1 MLRADL
7 AACSLAVPAYV
18 ICLKHHT
25 EKKLQ
30 HARHKAVG
38 EARRKLRA
46 PALVTRHSL
55 KIIGF
60 VMAKLKMSFFPSA
73 RSALLA
79 SVALLVLVP
88 NAHAFERTAPAGQGY
103 AITVPEPAVKYPLPL
118 SDTYRNQTGK
128 NTRGEDVR
136 AYDDRDN
143 PIIEILS
150 GFNHIWTLGDGK
162 WADGGANGDGPS
174 DFSHVKIVNPDIWR
188 ENMRYVLSVTGE
200 NRTRATALEA
210 YMNDRRSQG
219 YSVID
224 GMGPLAAWY
233 REGAGA
239 TTTINHTLADFDPNE
254 VITRKEDDKGTEAG
268 AADSTLKDFVAFMK
282 VIRGPEGTTSP
293 AKYFYSSPRP
303 WRMNDKGEVIE
314 TGAETIG
321 DRKFETYETHP
332 GVVVPALKYAR
343 ENRGRGKDG
352 GFPSGHTNAAY
363 LAAIAYAYAVPERF
377 SELLTAA
384 SELGESRIVA
394 GMHSPLD
401 VIGGRITATAMA
413 AAMLQD
419 PKNAEVKKA
428 AHETLNAYF
437 TRRLPEGQSL
447 IDFAH
452 GEKPDADRFADT
464 ATNAAD
470 YRQRMTFSFSRDK
483 TTGDVPMV
491 VPKGAEVLLETR
503 LPYLDAAQRRAV
515 LFSTGIEAGY
525 PLLDDSNGWGRINL
539 VAAAAGFGAFNGD
552 VDVIMDAAAGGFNAA
567 DRWTNDI
574 AGAGRLVKSGSGALT
589 LTGANSYSG
598 GTVLQEG
605 ALVASSAGALGTGGV
620 LVSGGTLSLKGDSE
634 VVIGGDYA
642 QTGGT
647 LALGPQKAPLHIKG
661 NAALDDATLRLVF
674 DGVAPPAG
682 TRFDVITANGL
693 TGTFAAI
700 DAGDVKVRP
709 IYTGS
714 GLSVV
719 VE

>member
-1 MLRADL
+1 
-7 AACSLAVPAYV
+7 
-18 ICLKHHT
+18 
-25 EKKLQ
+25 
-30 HARHKAVG
+30 
-38 EARRKLRA
+38 
-46 PALVTRHSL
+46 
-55 KIIGF
+55 
-60 VMAKLKMSFFPSA
+60 MAKLKMSSIPSA

-79 SVALLVLVP
+79 SVALLVLVSSAEAFDS
-88 NAHAFERTAPAGQGY
+88 NALAGQGY
-103 AITVPEPAVKYPLPL
+103 TIAVPEPVAPYPLPL
-118 SDTYRNQTGK
+118 ADNYRNQTGK
-128 NTRGEDVR
+128 NEKGEAVR

-150 GFNHIWTLGDGK
+150 GFNRIWTLGDEK
-162 WADGGANGDGPS
+162 WADGGANGDGPAE
-174 DFSHVKIVNPDIWR
+174 FSHVKIVDPAVWQ

-200 NRTRATALEA
+200 NRTRAAAFEA

-254 VITRKEDDKGTEAG
+254 VIARKEDDKGTEAG
-268 AADSTLKDFVAFMK
+268 AADSELKDFVAFMK

-314 TGAETIG
+314 TGKETIG
-321 DRKFETYETHP
+321 DRSFEGYESDP
-332 GVVVPALKYAR
+332 GVVVPALKYVR
-343 ENRGRGKDG
+343 ETRGRGKDG

-363 LAAIAYAYAVPERF
+363 LAAIAYAYAMPERF

-428 AHETLNAYF
+428 AHAALQAYF
-437 TRRLPEGQSL
+437 TKRLPQGQSL

-452 GEKPDADRFADT
+452 GEKPDVDQFADM
-464 ATNAAD
+464 AKNGAD
-470 YRQRMTFSFSRDK
+470 YRRRMTYSFSRDK
-483 TTGDVPMV
+483 AAGDAPMV

-539 VAAAAGFGAFNGD
+539 VAAAGGYGAFDGD
-552 VDVIMDAAAGGFNAA
+552 VEVTMDAAAGGFNAA

-589 LTGANSYSG
+589 LGGHNSYGG
-598 GTVLQEG
+598 GTIVKEG
-605 ALVASSAGALGTGGV
+605 TLVASSADALGTGSV
-620 LVSGGTLSLKGDSE
+620 LVSGGTLSLGGATDI
-634 VVIGGDYA
+634 VIGGDYA
-642 QTGGT
+642 QSGGT
-647 LALGPQKAPLHIKG
+647 LAVDPQKGTLRIKG
-661 NAALDDATLRLVF
+661 NAMLDGATLKLVF
-674 DGVAPPAG
+674 DGGAPAAG
-682 TRFDVITANGL
+682 TRLDVVSANGL
-693 TGTFAAI
+693 TGTFATI
-700 DAGDVKVRP
+700 DAGNVKVRP
-709 IYTGS
+709 VYTGTA
-714 GLSVV
+714 LSVV

>member
-1 MLRADL
+1 
-7 AACSLAVPAYV
+7 
-18 ICLKHHT
+18 
-25 EKKLQ
+25 
-30 HARHKAVG
+30 
-38 EARRKLRA
+38 
-46 PALVTRHSL
+46 
-55 KIIGF
+55 
-60 VMAKLKMSFFPSA
+60 MAKLKMSSFPSA
-73 RSALLA
+73 RLSLLA

-88 NAHAFERTAPAGQGY
+88 NVQAFDRTGPAGQGY
-103 AITVPEPAVKYPLPL
+103 AITVPEPAATYPLPL
-118 SDTYRNQTGK
+118 SDNYRNQTGK
-128 NTRGEDVR
+128 NEKGEDVR

-150 GFNHIWTLGDGK
+150 GFHRIWTLGDEK

-174 DFSHVKIVNPDIWR
+174 DFSHMRIVDPAVWR

-200 NRTRATALEA
+200 NRTRVAAFEA

-224 GMGPLAAWY
+224 GMGPLADWY

-268 AADSTLKDFVAFMK
+268 AADSELKDFVAFMK

-293 AKYFYSSPRP
+293 AKYFYSTPRP

-314 TGAETIG
+314 TGKETIG
-321 DRKFETYETHP
+321 DRTFESYDSNA

-343 ENRGRGKDG
+343 ENRGRAKDG

-428 AHETLNAYF
+428 AHAALQAYV
-437 TRRLPEGQSL
+437 TKRLPQGQSL
-447 IDFAH
+447 VDFAH
-452 GEKPDADRFADT
+452 GAKPDVDRFAD
-464 ATNAAD
+464 AAANEAD
-470 YRQRMTFSFSRDK
+470 YRRRMTFSFSRDK
-483 TTGDVPMV
+483 AVGDAPMV

-503 LPYLDAAQRRAV
+503 LPYLDAAERRAV

-539 VAAAAGFGAFNGD
+539 VAAAGGYGAFDGD
-552 VDVIMDAAAGGFNAA
+552 VEITMDAAAGGFNAA
-567 DRWTNDI
+567 DRWMNDI

-589 LTGANSYSG
+589 LSGHNSYGG
-598 GTVLQEG
+598 GTILRDG
-605 ALVASSAGALGTGGV
+605 TLVASSADALGTGGV
-620 LVSGGTLSLKGDSE
+620 LVGGGTLTLKAGKD
-634 VVIGGDYA
+634 VAIGGDYT
-642 QTGGT
+642 QLGGT
-647 LALGPQKAPLHIKG
+647 LALDPQRAALRVKG
-661 NAALDDATLRLVF
+661 NVVLDGAILKLAF
-674 DGVAPPAG
+674 DGGAPAAG
-682 TRFDVITANGL
+682 TRLDVIAANGL
-693 TGTFAAI
+693 TGTFATI
-700 DAGDVKVRP
+700 DAGNVKVRP
-709 IYTGS
+709 VYTGLA
-714 GLSVV
+714 LSVV
-719 VE
+719 IE

>member
-1 MLRADL
+1 M
-7 AACSLAVPAYV
+7 
-18 ICLKHHT
+18 
-25 EKKLQ
+25 
-30 HARHKAVG
+30 AR
-38 EARRKLRA
+38 
-46 PALVTRHSL
+46 
-55 KIIGF
+55 
-60 VMAKLKMSFFPSA
+60 LKMSSFFSA
-73 RSALLA
+73 RSSLFA

-88 NAHAFERTAPAGQGY
+88 GAQAFERTGPAGQGY
-103 AITVPEPAVKYPLPL
+103 AITVPEPAATYPLPL
-118 SDTYRNQTGK
+118 ADNYRNQTGK
-128 NTRGEDVR
+128 NEKGEAVR

-150 GFNHIWTLGDGK
+150 GFNRIWTLGDEK
-162 WADGGANGDGPS
+162 WADGGANGDGPA
-174 DFSHVKIVNPDIWR
+174 DFSHVKIVDPAVWQ

-200 NRTRATALEA
+200 NRTRAAAFEA

-224 GMGPLAAWY
+224 GMGPLAASY

-239 TTTINHTLADFDPNE
+239 TTTINHTLTDFDPNE
-254 VITRKEDDKGTEAG
+254 VIARKEDDKGTEAG
-268 AADSTLKDFVAFMK
+268 AADSELKDFVAFMK

-314 TGAETIG
+314 TGKETIG
-321 DRKFETYETHP
+321 DRSFESHDSDL
-332 GVVVPALKYAR
+332 GVIVPALKYAR

-428 AHETLNAYF
+428 AHAALQAYF
-437 TRRLPEGQSL
+437 AKRLPQGQSL

-452 GEKPDADRFADT
+452 GAKPDVDQFAD
-464 ATNAAD
+464 AAKNGAD
-470 YRQRMTFSFSRDK
+470 YRRRMTYSFGRDRAA
-483 TTGDVPMV
+483 GDAPMV

-539 VAAAAGFGAFNGD
+539 VAAASGYGAFDGD
-552 VDVIMDAAAGGFNAA
+552 VEVTMEAAAGGFNAA

-589 LTGANSYSG
+589 LGGHNSYGG
-598 GTVLQEG
+598 GTIVKDG
-605 ALVASSAGALGTGGV
+605 TLVASSPDALGTGGV
-620 LVSGGTLSLKGDSE
+620 LVSGGTLSLGGETDL
-634 VVIGGDYA
+634 VIGGDYA
-642 QTGGT
+642 QSGGT
-647 LALGPQKAPLHIKG
+647 LAVDPKKAALRIKG
-661 NAALDDATLRLVF
+661 NAVLDGATLKLVF
-674 DGVAPPAG
+674 DGAPAAG
-682 TRFDVITANGL
+682 TRLDVISANGL
-693 TGTFAAI
+693 TGTFATI
-700 DAGDVKVRP
+700 DAGNVKVRP
-709 IYTGS
+709 VYTGS
-714 GLSVV
+714 ALSVV

>member
-1 MLRADL
+1 
-7 AACSLAVPAYV
+7 
-18 ICLKHHT
+18 
-25 EKKLQ
+25 
-30 HARHKAVG
+30 
-38 EARRKLRA
+38 
-46 PALVTRHSL
+46 
-55 KIIGF
+55 
-60 VMAKLKMSFFPSA
+60 MAKLKMSSIPSA

-79 SVALLVLVP
+79 SVALLMLVSSAEAFDS
-88 NAHAFERTAPAGQGY
+88 NALAGQGY
-103 AITVPEPAVKYPLPL
+103 TIAVHEPVAPYPLPL
-118 SDTYRNQTGK
+118 ADNYRNQTGK
-128 NTRGEDVR
+128 NEKGEAVR

-150 GFNHIWTLGDGK
+150 GFNRIWTLGDEK
-162 WADGGANGDGPS
+162 WADGGANGDGPAE
-174 DFSHVKIVNPDIWR
+174 FSHVKIVDPAIWQ

-200 NRTRATALEA
+200 NRTRAAAFEA

-254 VITRKEDDKGTEAG
+254 VIARKEDDKGTEAG
-268 AADSTLKDFVAFMK
+268 AADSELKDFVAFMK

-314 TGAETIG
+314 TGKETIG
-321 DRKFETYETHP
+321 DRSFEGYESDP
-332 GVVVPALKYAR
+332 GVVVPALKYVR
-343 ENRGRGKDG
+343 ETRGRGKDG

-419 PKNAEVKKA
+419 PKNTEVKKA
-428 AHETLNAYF
+428 AHAALQAYF
-437 TRRLPEGQSL
+437 TKRLPQGQSL

-452 GEKPDADRFADT
+452 GEKPDVDQFAD
-464 ATNAAD
+464 AAKNGAD
-470 YRQRMTFSFSRDK
+470 YRRRMTYSFSRDK
-483 TTGDVPMV
+483 AAGDAPMV

-539 VAAAAGFGAFNGD
+539 VAAAGGYGAFDGD
-552 VDVIMDAAAGGFNAA
+552 VEVTMDAAAGGFNAA

-589 LTGANSYSG
+589 LGGHNSYGG
-598 GTVLQEG
+598 GTIVKEG
-605 ALVASSAGALGTGGV
+605 TLVASSADALGTGSV
-620 LVSGGTLSLKGDSE
+620 LVSGGTLSLGGATDL
-634 VVIGGDYA
+634 VVGGAYA
-642 QTGGT
+642 QSGGT
-647 LALGPQKAPLHIKG
+647 LAVDPQKGTLRIKG
-661 NAALDDATLRLVF
+661 NAMLDGATLKLVF
-674 DGVAPPAG
+674 DGGAPAAG
-682 TRFDVITANGL
+682 TRLDVVSANGL
-693 TGTFAAI
+693 TGTFATI
-700 DAGDVKVRP
+700 DAGNVKVRP
-709 IYTGS
+709 VYTGTA
-714 GLSVV
+714 LSVV

>member
-1 MLRADL
+1 M
-7 AACSLAVPAYV
+7 
-18 ICLKHHT
+18 
-25 EKKLQ
+25 
-30 HARHKAVG
+30 AR
-38 EARRKLRA
+38 
-46 PALVTRHSL
+46 
-55 KIIGF
+55 
-60 VMAKLKMSFFPSA
+60 LKMSSFFSA
-73 RSALLA
+73 RSSLLA

-88 NAHAFERTAPAGQGY
+88 GAQAFDRTGPAGQGY
-103 AITVPEPAVKYPLPL
+103 AITVPEPAATYPLPL
-118 SDTYRNQTGK
+118 ADNYRNQTGK
-128 NTRGEDVR
+128 NEKGEAVR

-150 GFNHIWTLGDGK
+150 GFNRIWTLGDEK
-162 WADGGANGDGPS
+162 WADGGANGDGPA
-174 DFSHVKIVNPDIWR
+174 DFSHVKIVDPAVWQ

-200 NRTRATALEA
+200 NRTRAAAFEA

-224 GMGPLAAWY
+224 GMGPLADWY

-268 AADSTLKDFVAFMK
+268 TADSELKDFVAFMK

-314 TGAETIG
+314 TGKETIG
-321 DRKFETYETHP
+321 DRSFESHDSDP
-332 GVVVPALKYAR
+332 GVIVPALKYAR

-428 AHETLNAYF
+428 AHAALQAYF
-437 TRRLPEGQSL
+437 ATRLPQGQSL

-452 GEKPDADRFADT
+452 GAKPDVDQFAD
-464 ATNAAD
+464 AAKNGTD
-470 YRQRMTFSFSRDK
+470 YRRRMTYSFSRDRAA
-483 TTGDVPMV
+483 GDAPMV

-503 LPYLDAAQRRAV
+503 LPYLDASQRRAV

-539 VAAAAGFGAFNGD
+539 VAAASGYGAFDGD
-552 VDVIMDAAAGGFNAA
+552 VEVTMDAAAGGFNAA

-574 AGAGRLVKSGSGALT
+574 VGAGRLVKSGSGALT
-589 LTGANSYSG
+589 LGGHNSYGG
-598 GTVLQEG
+598 GTILREG
-605 ALVASSAGALGTGGV
+605 TLVASSADALGTGGV
-620 LVSGGTLSLKGDSE
+620 LVSGGTLSLGGETDL
-634 VVIGGDYA
+634 VIGGDYT
-642 QTGGT
+642 QSGGT
-647 LALGPQKAPLHIKG
+647 LAVDPQKAALRIKG
-661 NAALDDATLRLVF
+661 NAVLDGATLKLAF
-674 DGVAPPAG
+674 DGGAPAVG
-682 TRFDVITANGL
+682 TRFDVISANGL
-693 TGTFAAI
+693 TGTFTSI
-700 DAGDVKVRP
+700 DAGNVKLRP
-709 IYTGS
+709 VYTGS
-714 GLSVV
+714 ALSVV

>member
-1 MLRADL
+1 
-7 AACSLAVPAYV
+7 
-18 ICLKHHT
+18 
-25 EKKLQ
+25 
-30 HARHKAVG
+30 
-38 EARRKLRA
+38 
-46 PALVTRHSL
+46 
-55 KIIGF
+55 
-60 VMAKLKMSFFPSA
+60 MAKLKMSSIPSA

-79 SVALLVLVP
+79 SVALLVLVSSAEAFDS
-88 NAHAFERTAPAGQGY
+88 NALAGQGY
-103 AITVPEPAVKYPLPL
+103 TIAVPEPVAPYPLPL
-118 SDTYRNQTGK
+118 ADNYRNQTGK
-128 NTRGEDVR
+128 NEKGEAVR

-150 GFNHIWTLGDGK
+150 GFNRIWTLGDEK
-162 WADGGANGDGPS
+162 WADGGANGDGPAE
-174 DFSHVKIVNPDIWR
+174 FSHVKIVDPAVWQ

-200 NRTRATALEA
+200 NRTRAAAFEA

-254 VITRKEDDKGTEAG
+254 VIARKEDDKGTEAG
-268 AADSTLKDFVAFMK
+268 AADSELKDFVAFMK

-314 TGAETIG
+314 TGKETIG
-321 DRKFETYETHP
+321 DRSFEGYESDP
-332 GVVVPALKYAR
+332 GVIVPALKYVR
-343 ENRGRGKDG
+343 ETRGRGKDG

-384 SELGESRIVA
+384 SKLGESRIVA

-428 AHETLNAYF
+428 AHAALQAYF
-437 TRRLPEGQSL
+437 TKRLPQGQSL

-452 GEKPDADRFADT
+452 GEKPDVDQFADM
-464 ATNAAD
+464 AKNGAD
-470 YRQRMTFSFSRDK
+470 YRRRMTYSFSRDK
-483 TTGDVPMV
+483 AAGDAPMV

-539 VAAAAGFGAFNGD
+539 VAAAGGYGAFDGD
-552 VDVIMDAAAGGFNAA
+552 VEVTMDAAAGGFNAA
-567 DRWTNDI
+567 DTWTNDI

-589 LTGANSYSG
+589 LGGHNSYGG
-598 GTVLQEG
+598 GTILREG
-605 ALVASSAGALGTGGV
+605 TLVASSADALGTGGV
-620 LVSGGTLSLKGDSE
+620 LVSGGTFSLGGGTDL
-634 VVIGGDYA
+634 VIGGDYA
-642 QTGGT
+642 QSGGT
-647 LALGPQKAPLHIKG
+647 LGVDPQKAMLRIKG
-661 NAALDDATLRLVF
+661 NAMLDGATLKLVF
-674 DGVAPPAG
+674 DGGAPAAG
-682 TRFDVITANGL
+682 TRLDVVSANGL
-693 TGTFAAI
+693 TGTFATI
-700 DAGDVKVRP
+700 DAGNVKVRP
-709 IYTGS
+709 VYTGTA
-714 GLSVV
+714 LSVV

>member
-1 MLRADL
+1 M
-7 AACSLAVPAYV
+7 
-18 ICLKHHT
+18 
-25 EKKLQ
+25 
-30 HARHKAVG
+30 AR
-38 EARRKLRA
+38 
-46 PALVTRHSL
+46 
-55 KIIGF
+55 
-60 VMAKLKMSFFPSA
+60 LKMSSFFSA
-73 RSALLA
+73 RSSLLA

-88 NAHAFERTAPAGQGY
+88 GAQAFGTGPAGEGY
-103 AITVPEPAVKYPLPL
+103 AITVPEPAATYPLPL
-118 SDTYRNQTGK
+118 ADNYRNQTGK
-128 NTRGEDVR
+128 NEKGEAVR

-143 PIIEILS
+143 PIIEILT
-150 GFNHIWTLGDGK
+150 GFNRIWTLGDEK
-162 WADGGANGDGPS
+162 WADGGANGDGPA
-174 DFSHVKIVNPDIWR
+174 DFSHVKIVDPTVWQ

-200 NRTRATALEA
+200 NRTRAAAFEA

-239 TTTINHTLADFDPNE
+239 TTTINHTLTDFDPNE

-268 AADSTLKDFVAFMK
+268 AADSELKDFVAFMK

-314 TGAETIG
+314 TGKETIG
-321 DRKFETYETHP
+321 DRSFESHDSDP
-332 GVVVPALKYAR
+332 GVIVPALKYAR

-428 AHETLNAYF
+428 ARAALQAYF
-437 TRRLPEGQSL
+437 TKRLPQGQSL

-452 GEKPDADRFADT
+452 GAKPDVDQFAD
-464 ATNAAD
+464 ATKNGAD
-470 YRQRMTFSFSRDK
+470 YRRRMTYSFSRDRAA
-483 TTGDVPMV
+483 GDAPMV

-539 VAAAAGFGAFNGD
+539 VAAASGYGAFDGD
-552 VDVIMDAAAGGFNAA
+552 VEVTMDAAAGGFNAA

-589 LTGANSYSG
+589 LGGHNSYGG
-598 GTVLQEG
+598 GTILREG
-605 ALVASSAGALGTGGV
+605 TLVASSADALGTGGV
-620 LVSGGTLSLKGDSE
+620 LVSGGTLSLGGETDI
-634 VVIGGDYA
+634 VIGGDYA
-642 QTGGT
+642 QSGGT
-647 LALGPQKAPLHIKG
+647 LAVDPQKAALRIKG
-661 NAALDDATLRLVF
+661 NAVLDGATLKLAF
-674 DGVAPPAG
+674 DGDAPATG
-682 TRFDVITANGL
+682 TRFDVISANGL
-693 TGTFAAI
+693 TGTFATI
-700 DAGDVKVRP
+700 DAGNVKLRP
-709 IYTGS
+709 VYTGS
-714 GLSVV
+714 ALSVV

>member
-1 MLRADL
+1 
-7 AACSLAVPAYV
+7 
-18 ICLKHHT
+18 
-25 EKKLQ
+25 
-30 HARHKAVG
+30 
-38 EARRKLRA
+38 
-46 PALVTRHSL
+46 
-55 KIIGF
+55 
-60 VMAKLKMSFFPSA
+60 MAKLKMSSIPSA
-73 RSALLA
+73 RSALPA
-79 SVALLVLVP
+79 SVALLMLVSSAEAFDS
-88 NAHAFERTAPAGQGY
+88 NALAGQGY
-103 AITVPEPAVKYPLPL
+103 TIAVPEPVARYPLPL
-118 SDTYRNQTGK
+118 ADNYRNQTGK
-128 NTRGEDVR
+128 NEKGEAVR

-150 GFNHIWTLGDGK
+150 GFNRIWTLGDEK
-162 WADGGANGDGPS
+162 WADGGANGDGPAE
-174 DFSHVKIVNPDIWR
+174 FSHVKIVDPAIWQ

-200 NRTRATALEA
+200 NRTRAAAFEA

-254 VITRKEDDKGTEAG
+254 VIARKEDDKGTEAG
-268 AADSTLKDFVAFMK
+268 AADSELKDFVAFMK

-293 AKYFYSSPRP
+293 AKYFYSSPRA

-314 TGAETIG
+314 TGKETIG
-321 DRKFETYETHP
+321 DRSFEGYESDP
-332 GVVVPALKYAR
+332 GVVVPALKYVR
-343 ENRGRGKDG
+343 ETRGRGKDG

-419 PKNAEVKKA
+419 PKNTEVKKA
-428 AHETLNAYF
+428 AHAALQAYF
-437 TRRLPEGQSL
+437 TKRLPQGQSL

-452 GEKPDADRFADT
+452 GEKPDVDQFAD
-464 ATNAAD
+464 AAKNGAD
-470 YRQRMTFSFSRDK
+470 YRRRMTYSFSRDK
-483 TTGDVPMV
+483 AAGDAPMV

-525 PLLDDSNGWGRINL
+525 ALLDDSNGWGRINL
-539 VAAAAGFGAFNGD
+539 VAAAGGYGAFDGD
-552 VDVIMDAAAGGFNAA
+552 VEVTMDAAAGGFNAA

-589 LTGANSYSG
+589 LGGHNSYGG
-598 GTVLQEG
+598 GTIVKEG
-605 ALVASSAGALGTGGV
+605 TLVASSADALGTGSV
-620 LVSGGTLSLKGDSE
+620 LVSGGTLSLGGATDL
-634 VVIGGDYA
+634 VVGGAYA
-642 QTGGT
+642 QSGGT
-647 LALGPQKAPLHIKG
+647 LAVDPQKGTLRIKG
-661 NAALDDATLRLVF
+661 NAMLDGATLKLVF
-674 DGVAPPAG
+674 DGGAPAAG
-682 TRFDVITANGL
+682 TRLDVVSANGL
-693 TGTFAAI
+693 TGTFATI
-700 DAGDVKVRP
+700 DAGNVKVRP
-709 IYTGS
+709 VYTGTA
-714 GLSVV
+714 LSVV

>member
-1 MLRADL
+1 M
-7 AACSLAVPAYV
+7 
-18 ICLKHHT
+18 
-25 EKKLQ
+25 
-30 HARHKAVG
+30 AR
-38 EARRKLRA
+38 
-46 PALVTRHSL
+46 
-55 KIIGF
+55 
-60 VMAKLKMSFFPSA
+60 LKMSSFLSA
-73 RSALLA
+73 RSSLFA

-88 NAHAFERTAPAGQGY
+88 GAQAFDRTGPAGQGY
-103 AITVPEPAVKYPLPL
+103 AITVPEPAATYPLPL
-118 SDTYRNQTGK
+118 ADNYRNQTGK
-128 NTRGEDVR
+128 NEKGEAVR

-150 GFNHIWTLGDGK
+150 GFNRIWRLGDEK
-162 WADGGANGDGPS
+162 WADGGANGDGPA
-174 DFSHVKIVNPDIWR
+174 DFSHVKIVDPAVWQ
-188 ENMRYVLSVTGE
+188 ENMRYVLSVTGK
-200 NRTRATALEA
+200 NRTRAAAFEA

-268 AADSTLKDFVAFMK
+268 AVDSELKDFVAFMK

-314 TGAETIG
+314 TGKETIG
-321 DRKFETYETHP
+321 DRSFESHDSDP
-332 GVVVPALKYAR
+332 GVIVPALKYAR

-428 AHETLNAYF
+428 AHAALQAYF
-437 TRRLPEGQSL
+437 AKRLPQGQSL

-452 GEKPDADRFADT
+452 GAKPDVDQFAY
-464 ATNAAD
+464 AAKNGAD
-470 YRQRMTFSFSRDK
+470 YRRRMTYSFSRDK
-483 TTGDVPMV
+483 AAGDAPMV
-491 VPKGAEVLLETR
+491 VPKGAEILLETR

-539 VAAAAGFGAFNGD
+539 VAAASGYGAFDGD
-552 VDVIMDAAAGGFNAA
+552 VEVTMDAAAGGFNAA

-589 LTGANSYSG
+589 LGGHNSYGG
-598 GTVLQEG
+598 GTIVKDG
-605 ALVASSAGALGTGGV
+605 TLVASSPDALGTGGV
-620 LVSGGTLSLKGDSE
+620 LVSGGTLSLGGETDL
-634 VVIGGDYA
+634 VIGGDYA
-642 QTGGT
+642 QSGGT
-647 LALGPQKAPLHIKG
+647 LAVDPKKAALRIKG
-661 NAALDDATLRLVF
+661 NAVLDGATLKLAF
-674 DGVAPPAG
+674 DGAPVAG
-682 TRFDVITANGL
+682 TRLDVISANGL
-693 TGTFAAI
+693 TGTFTSI
-700 DAGDVKVRP
+700 DAGNVKLRP
-709 IYTGS
+709 VYTGS
-714 GLSVV
+714 ALSVV

>member
-1 MLRADL
+1 M
-7 AACSLAVPAYV
+7 
-18 ICLKHHT
+18 
-25 EKKLQ
+25 
-30 HARHKAVG
+30 AR
-38 EARRKLRA
+38 
-46 PALVTRHSL
+46 
-55 KIIGF
+55 
-60 VMAKLKMSFFPSA
+60 LKMSSFLSA
-73 RSALLA
+73 RSSLLA

-88 NAHAFERTAPAGQGY
+88 GAQAFDRTGPAGEGY
-103 AITVPEPAVKYPLPL
+103 AITVPEPTATYPLPL
-118 SDTYRNQTGK
+118 ADNYRNQTGK
-128 NTRGEDVR
+128 NEKGEAVR

-150 GFNHIWTLGDGK
+150 GFNRIWTLGDEK
-162 WADGGANGDGPS
+162 WADGGANGDGPA
-174 DFSHVKIVNPDIWR
+174 DFSHVKIVDPAVWQ

-200 NRTRATALEA
+200 NRTRAAAFEA

-239 TTTINHTLADFDPNE
+239 TTTINHTLADFDPNA
-254 VITRKEDDKGTEAG
+254 VIARKEDDKGTEAG
-268 AADSTLKDFVAFMK
+268 AADSELKDFVAFMK

-293 AKYFYSSPRP
+293 AKYFYSTPRP

-314 TGAETIG
+314 TGKETIG
-321 DRKFETYETHP
+321 DRSFESHESDP
-332 GVVVPALKYAR
+332 GVIVPALKYAR

-428 AHETLNAYF
+428 AHAALQAYF
-437 TRRLPEGQSL
+437 AKRMPQGQSL

-452 GEKPDADRFADT
+452 GAKPDVDQFAD
-464 ATNAAD
+464 AAKNGAD
-470 YRQRMTFSFSRDK
+470 YRRRMTYSFSRDRAA
-483 TTGDVPMV
+483 GDAPMV

-539 VAAAAGFGAFNGD
+539 VAAASGYGAFDGD
-552 VDVIMDAAAGGFNAA
+552 VEVTMDAAAGGFNAA

-589 LTGANSYSG
+589 LGGHNSYGG
-598 GTVLQEG
+598 GTILREG
-605 ALVASSAGALGTGGV
+605 TLVASSTDALGTGGV
-620 LVSGGTLSLKGDSE
+620 LVSGGTLSLAGETDL
-634 VVIGGDYA
+634 VIGGDYA
-642 QTGGT
+642 QSGGT
-647 LALGPQKAPLHIKG
+647 LAVDPKKAALRIKG
-661 NAALDDATLRLVF
+661 NAVLDGATLKLAF
-674 DGVAPPAG
+674 DGGAPAAG
-682 TRFDVITANGL
+682 TRLDVISANGL
-693 TGTFAAI
+693 TGTFATI
-700 DAGDVKVRP
+700 DAGSVKLRP
-709 IYTGS
+709 VYTGS
-714 GLSVV
+714 ALSVV

>member
-1 MLRADL
+1 
-7 AACSLAVPAYV
+7 
-18 ICLKHHT
+18 
-25 EKKLQ
+25 
-30 HARHKAVG
+30 
-38 EARRKLRA
+38 
-46 PALVTRHSL
+46 
-55 KIIGF
+55 
-60 VMAKLKMSFFPSA
+60 MAKLNMLSFPSA
-73 RSALLA
+73 RSTMLASAALLLFVQGA
-79 SVALLVLVP
+79 A
-88 NAHAFERTAPAGQGY
+88 AFDSNGPAGKGY
-103 AITVPEPAVKYPLPL
+103 AIAVPEPVASYPLPL
-118 SDTYRNQTGK
+118 VDNYRNQTGK
-128 NTRGEDVR
+128 NAKGEDVR

-150 GFNHIWTLGDGK
+150 GFNRIWTLGDEK
-162 WADGGANGDGPS
+162 WADGGANGDGPA
-174 DFSHVKIVNPDIWR
+174 DFSHVKIVDPAVWQ
-188 ENMRYVLSVTGE
+188 ENMRYVLSVTGD
-200 NRTRATALEA
+200 NRTRAAAFEA

-224 GMGPLAAWY
+224 GMGPLADWY

-239 TTTINHTLADFDPNE
+239 TTMINHTLADFDPNE

-268 AADSTLKDFVAFMK
+268 AADSELKDFVALMK

-293 AKYFYSSPRP
+293 AKYFYSTPRP

-314 TGAETIG
+314 TGKETIG
-321 DRKFETYETHP
+321 DRSFESYDSDP
-332 GVVVPALKYAR
+332 GVIVPALKYAR
-343 ENRGRGKDG
+343 ENRGRAKDG

-428 AHETLNAYF
+428 AHDAVQAYF
-437 TRRLPEGQSL
+437 AKRLPQGQSL

-452 GEKPDADRFADT
+452 GAKPDVDRFAD
-464 ATNAAD
+464 AAKNGAD
-470 YRQRMTFSFSRDK
+470 YRRRMTFSFSRDK
-483 TTGDVPMV
+483 AAGDAPMV

-503 LPYLDAAQRRAV
+503 LPYLNAAERRAV

-539 VAAAAGFGAFNGD
+539 VAAAGGYGAFNGD
-552 VDVIMDAAAGGFNAA
+552 VEVTMDAAAGGFNAA

-589 LTGANSYSG
+589 LSGDNSYSG
-598 GTVLQEG
+598 GTIVKDG
-605 ALVASSAGALGTGGV
+605 TLVASSADALGTGGV
-620 LVSGGTLSLKGDSE
+620 LVSGGTLSLGGEKD
-634 VVIGGDYA
+634 VVIGGDY
-642 QTGGT
+642 QQSGGT
-647 LALGPQKAPLHIKG
+647 LALDPQKAPLHVKG
-661 NAALDDATLRLVF
+661 NVVLEGATLKLTF
-674 DGVAPPAG
+674 DGAAPAAG
-682 TRFDVITANGL
+682 TRLDVISANGL
-693 TGTFAAI
+693 TGTFATV
-700 DAGDVKVRP
+700 DAGNVKVRP
-709 IYTGS
+709 VYTGS
-714 GLSVV
+714 ALSVV